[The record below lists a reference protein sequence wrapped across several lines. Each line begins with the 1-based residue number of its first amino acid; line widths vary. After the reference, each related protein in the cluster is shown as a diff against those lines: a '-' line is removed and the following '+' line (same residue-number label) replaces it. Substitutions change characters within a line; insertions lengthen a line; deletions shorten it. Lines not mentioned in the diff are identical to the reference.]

1 MAAPGA
7 LPEPATAAQH
17 RPRRAAALSTRTQVA
32 ELLRKADRACQSA
45 ALLLAEG
52 DLDGACN
59 RAYYAMF
66 DAARA
71 VMMAADP
78 GFDPANTK
86 THGGFI
92 ASFGQAMVRTGRVS
106 VEMGRLLNRAH
117 EVRLIADYRGEAVTR
132 EDAAELVAQ
141 AARFVD
147 EMRRAIAP

>member
-1 MAAPGA
+1 M
-7 LPEPATAAQH
+7 
-17 RPRRAAALSTRTQVA
+17 
-32 ELLRKADRACQSA
+32 ADRACQSA
-45 ALLLAEG
+45 RLLLADG

-71 VMMAADP
+71 VMMVADL
-78 GFDPANTK
+78 GFDPASTK

-92 ASFGQAMVRTGRVS
+92 ASFGRAMVRTGQVS
-106 VEMGRLLNRAH
+106 IEMGRLLNRAH
-117 EVRLIADYRGEAVTR
+117 EVRLVADYRGEAVAP

-147 EMRRAIAP
+147 EMRRTISR